1 MTKLILLVLLA
12 SAAVAQ
18 TAPVAVPVLAPPPP
32 NTYFLPMQLCSF
44 AGTISWCGMLGFS
57 LDFTVPGVTQLS
69 VNKPAI
75 GPQGIPGPQGAPG
88 QPGSGALA
96 LNCATVPCISVNAP
110 QILTS
115 EQDGLNAAADGSY
128 PFAGFSTTTTVLQVF
143 VAGVKQPSSSYTVA
157 SLRVMPNAGVVWT
170 GVVDILVSGY

>member
-1 MTKLILLVLLA
+1 MTKLALLFLSSALA
-12 SAAVAQ
+12 SAQ

-88 QPGSGALA
+88 QPASGALA

-128 PFAGFSTTTTVLQVF
+128 PFAGFPSSTTVLQVF
-143 VAGVKQPSSSYTVA
+143 VAGVKQPSSSYTITGLSLLPRPGVA
-157 SLRVMPNAGVVWT
+157 WT
-170 GVVDILVSGY
+170 GSIDILVSGY